1 MEPTWL
7 LAMVISAVVNR
18 RWAIPVVAVACA
30 IFTGLRFYDSY
41 GMPLFLGTIGALAG
55 LPLRWGIE
63 ELIEEVSD
71 LLGAIIPH
79 RHDLST

>member
-1 MEPTWL
+1 MEPTWV

-63 ELIEEVSD
+63 ELSD
-71 LLGAIIPH
+71 EIGDILDALIP
-79 RHDLST
+79 RRRDQR

>member
-7 LAMVISAVVNR
+7 LAMVMSAVVSR

-41 GMPLFLGTIGALAG
+41 GMPLLFGTIGALAG

-63 ELIEEVSD
+63 ELIDETREVFA
-71 LLGAIIPH
+71 AIIPH
-79 RHDLST
+79 RHDPR